1 MQSPLT
7 RLFELLYPPRCA
19 ACRKTG
25 AWLCDEC
32 LALCNEHHPPC
43 CLRCGAHTGGH
54 GHDCAARLCHLQ
66 GLHARYWYQGPVRD
80 LVHAFKYDNMH
91 AAADWMAGRMPVD
104 RLPANA
110 AFVPVP
116 LHALREKERGYNQ
129 SALLARALGRRTGL
143 PVLPVLRRVRDTS
156 PQAHQDAVGRW
167 TNVDGAFV
175 PIPRRTLE
183 GTVVL
188 VDDVCTTGATLE
200 QCARVV
206 TEMGAGA
213 VLALVFART

>member
-1 MQSPLT
+1 M
-7 RLFELLYPPRCA
+7 
-19 ACRKTG
+19 
-25 AWLCDEC
+25 
-32 LALCNEHHPPC
+32 
-43 CLRCGAHTGGH
+43 
-54 GHDCAARLCHLQ
+54 
-66 GLHARYWYQGPVRD
+66 RD
-80 LVHAFKYDNMH
+80 LVHAFKYDGMH
-91 AAADWMAGRMPVD
+91 AAADWMAERMPVD
-104 RLPANA
+104 RLPSNA

-116 LHALREKERGYNQ
+116 LHTLREKERGYNQ

-156 PQAHQDAVGRW
+156 PQAHQDAIGRW
-167 TNVDGAFV
+167 TNVDGAFA
-175 PIPRRTLE
+175 PIQRRTLE
-183 GTVVL
+183 GTIVL